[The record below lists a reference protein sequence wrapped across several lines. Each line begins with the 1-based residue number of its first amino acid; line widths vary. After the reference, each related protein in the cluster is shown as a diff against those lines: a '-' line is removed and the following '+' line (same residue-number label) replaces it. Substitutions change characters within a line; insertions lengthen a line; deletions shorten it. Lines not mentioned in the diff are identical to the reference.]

1 MPSSRITDAE
11 IAALTDNMRGLIGSQ
26 FSSLALPIVALEAF
40 EPSQV
45 GTIVGSLMDAL
56 IPHLPNADSIGLK
69 KAPGILGEREGYPDY
84 THGAYRL
91 ELKLI
96 YVDNPDLRMKRPPT
110 RREPSARLTQKVTVR
125 NVDPSTDGMLL
136 ISYQLQ
142 PNRDHSDSVSPTIID
157 FRLFPM
163 IDLIT
168 ARDTRLANGGG
179 RWSGDYQT
187 PLVLSKK
194 GKAKVRRNE
203 TLDISSFGR
212 KESEGKDYN
221 EDTNFGKLKRIP
233 YPPLDQFI
241 KECQARSLGIRTD
254 QIDLLPEEAPDLE
267 IIEAGAN
274 RKEDKA

>member
-1 MPSSRITDAE
+1 MAGTVLPISTHITDAE
-11 IAALTDNMRGLIGSQ
+11 IGALTHQMGGLVGVQ

-56 IPHLPNADSIGLK
+56 IPHLPNAEAIGLK
-69 KAPGILGEREGYPDY
+69 KAPGLLGEREGYPDY
-84 THGAYRL
+84 IHGNYRL

-96 YVDNPDLRMKRPPT
+96 YVDNPKLKMKRPPT

-125 NVDPSTDGMLL
+125 NVLPKTDAMLL

-142 PNRDHSDSVSPTIID
+142 PNREQADAVSPTIID
-157 FRLFPM
+157 FRVFAM
-163 IDLIT
+163 VDLID
-168 ARDTRLANGGG
+168 ARDRRLAEGGG

-194 GKAKVRRNE
+194 GRAKKSQGLA
-203 TLDISSFGR
+203 LDTSSFGR

-233 YPPLDQFI
+233 YAPLDQFI
-241 KECQARSLGIRTD
+241 KECQARSLGISP
-254 QIDLLPEEAPDLE
+254 DLLDLVAEEPPDPTVTDE
-267 IIEAGAN
+267 QS
-274 RKEDKA
+274 

>member
-1 MPSSRITDAE
+1 MPSRITDAE
-11 IAALTDNMRGLIGSQ
+11 ITTLTDQMGGLIDVQ

-56 IPHLPNADSIGLK
+56 IPHLPNADDIGLR
-69 KAPGILGEREGYPDY
+69 KAPGVLGEREGYPDY
-84 THGAYRL
+84 THCKYRL

-96 YVDNPDLRMKRPPT
+96 YVDNPALTTKRPPT

-125 NVDPSTDGMLL
+125 NVNPATDAMLL

-142 PNRDHSDSVSPTIID
+142 PNRERPDAVSPTIID
-157 FRLFPM
+157 FRLSPM
-163 IDLIT
+163 ADLIES
-168 ARDTRLANGGG
+168 RDRRLADGGG

-187 PLVLSKK
+187 PLVLSKR
-194 GKAKVRRNE
+194 GRAKRRRGE
-203 TLDISSFGR
+203 QLDTSSFGR

-233 YPPLDQFI
+233 YPPLDRFI
-241 KECQARSLGIRTD
+241 KECQARSLGVSTERV
-254 QIDLLPEEAPDLE
+254 DLSPEQPSDPE
-267 IIEAGAN
+267 IIDIDRGS
-274 RKEDKA
+274 